1 MENKETRDF
10 IDLEVVCAYLGVS
23 MSTVYRYIHS
33 KENPLPSFKISR
45 GVIKVDKKELD
56 AWIENFRNK
65 NLERK
70 N

>member
-1 MENKETRDF
+1 MEGNENKEF
-10 IDLEVVCAYLGVS
+10 IDLEAVSVYLGVS

-45 GVIKVDKKELD
+45 GVLKVDKKELD
-56 AWIENFRNK
+56 NWLENFRSK